1 MFVSH
6 GSWNLITKVHISHFL
21 LYSTI
26 NSPMYVIFFYLM
38 RSVQYFDTFFGFIQ
52 SSLFHSINIPTSI
65 NGKFPGNWTL
75 IWLEPCLLVIFGTF
89 SLQNIGF
96 FCLYSHYFIN
106 EALHLRFKCV
116 VMCVCVCI
124 YCTSPEIWQWLHMLF
139 PGCLY
144 FQVLWRSPY
153 IRWKTDTSIKNLKVQ
168 IITEWTSRVCE
179 RSEQTCLAVFWSPV
193 LW

>member
-1 MFVSH
+1 MSSDSKYDTCLFHTS
-6 GSWNLITKVHISHFL
+6 NFL

-26 NSPMYVIFFYLM
+26 NSPMHVIFFYPM
-38 RSVQYFDTFFGFIQ
+38 SSVQYFDTFFGFIQ
-52 SSLFHSINIPTSI
+52 SSLYSIQ
-65 NGKFPGNWTL
+65 L
-75 IWLEPCLLVIFGTF
+75 IHQFTGHFWYLFITKHWVFL
-89 SLQNIGF
+89 SLQTVIILEMK
-96 FCLYSHYFIN
+96 LYIS
-106 EALHLRFKCV
+106 ALNV
-116 VMCVCVCI
+116 WCVCVCVHLL

-153 IRWKTDTSIKNLKVQ
+153 ICWKTDTSNKNLKEQ

-193 LW
+193 LWYARPSL